1 MDVLARQATELG
13 RTRMDRV
20 DVSDRKVE
28 VVRKRSSRASGR
40 RHVDEPDDH
49 AATVEVVP
57 ATPDRP
63 TRCIK
68 EGLVERHGGLEM
80 LDFEQEAEETGGFF
94 SFAFAH
100 CRRSLDSMSR
110 KYHVAFQGGKQRGI
124 HIPAG
129 HGLLRAKYNTLT
141 KGGSML
147 QSYTARYA
155 KIESGYLGQLLE
167 WPEVV
172 TEGSTI
178 EECRAML
185 RDALHEMV
193 LAYRQLGKEVPVGND
208 LFEQV
213 AVDLDDV
220 RQTA

>member
-1 MDVLARQATELG
+1 M
-13 RTRMDRV
+13 
-20 DVSDRKVE
+20 K
-28 VVRKRSSRASGR
+28 
-40 RHVDEPDDH
+40 
-49 AATVEVVP
+49 
-57 ATPDRP
+57 
-63 TRCIK
+63 
-68 EGLVERHGGLEM
+68 
-80 LDFEQEAEETGGFF
+80 AE
-94 SFAFAH
+94 
-100 CRRSLDSMSR
+100 
-110 KYHVAFQGGKQRGI
+110 K
-124 HIPAG
+124 
-129 HGLLRAKYNTLT
+129 
-141 KGGSML
+141 KGGAVL

-155 KIESGYLGQLLE
+155 KIDSGYLGQLLE